1 MKEQIM
7 YFIVNVIFKFEI
19 LNVFVIIMRIEV
31 NKLFQEVKD
40 LIPSYSNKFHISE
53 NGAGEF
59 LKLAIIQSAKDIPGL
74 SYQEDDSG
82 TIEGEESNIHELQKE
97 IENWDEEE
105 FDLEDL
111 EVIGYCKNIR

>member
-1 MKEQIM
+1 
-7 YFIVNVIFKFEI
+7 
-19 LNVFVIIMRIEV
+19 MRIEV
-31 NKLFQEVKD
+31 EKLFGEVQD
-40 LIPSYSNKFHISE
+40 LVPSYSKKFHISE
-53 NGAGEF
+53 KGAGEF

-74 SYQEDDSG
+74 SHDGEDPG
-82 TIEGEESNIHELQKE
+82 TIEGEDLKIEELKKE